1 MKPITDDKYLQF
13 VIQHHKDIE
22 ALNEVYEH
30 AKAKLPLCVAREVAH
45 AILELRNGF
54 FKEQG
59 LHVKDEGDGP
69 WWCDPKIFDEEGE
82 TGPYFQF
89 ETDQSFQKFK
99 WEWLVSN
106 DPDDAARLVLYVETN
121 SIKKKTA
128 KIKYIK
134 RWVNALIENKNKLYE
149 QGIFLEEDVDYSDP
163 YLVYRPL
170 QEVNIELV
178 ADRELF
184 HKRIQQAI
192 REFTSALL
200 PILRKGN

>member
-30 AKAKLPLCVAREVAH
+30 AKAKLPLCAAREVAH

-59 LHVKDEGDGP
+59 LEVRDEGDLV
-69 WWCDPKIFDEEGE
+69 WWCDPKIYDKGKY
-82 TGPYFQF
+82 TGPYWGF
-89 ETDQSFQKFK
+89 ETKTKFK

-106 DPDDAARLVLYVETN
+106 DQDDAARLILYVDTEG
-121 SIKKKTA
+121 IKKKA
-128 KIKYIK
+128 DKLKYINK
-134 RWVNALIENKNKLYE
+134 WLKALNPMENKFCE
-149 QGIFLEEDVDYSDP
+149 HDIFLEESLDYDEP
-163 YLVYRPL
+163 HLANRPL
-170 QEVNIELV
+170 KEVNIELLAV
-178 ADRELF
+178 RDLF
-184 HKRIQQAI
+184 HKRVQEAVK
-192 REFTSALL
+192 EFTSALL

>member
-30 AKAKLPLCVAREVAH
+30 AKAKLPLCAAREVAH
-45 AILELRNGF
+45 AILELKNGF

-59 LHVKDEGDGP
+59 LEVRDEGDLV
-69 WWCDPKIFDEEGE
+69 WWYDPKIYDKEKY
-82 TGPYFQF
+82 TGPYWGF
-89 ETDQSFQKFK
+89 ETKTKFK

-106 DPDDAARLVLYVETN
+106 DQDDAARLILYVDTEG
-121 SIKKKTA
+121 IKKKA
-128 KIKYIK
+128 DKLKYINK
-134 RWVNALIENKNKLYE
+134 WRKALIENKNKFCE
-149 QGIFLEEDVDYSDP
+149 HDIFLEESLDYDEPFLS
-163 YLVYRPL
+163 YRPL
-170 QEVNIELV
+170 KEVNIELLAV
-178 ADRELF
+178 RDLF
-184 HKRIQQAI
+184 HKRVQEAI